1 MKTHNYNPSI
11 FEVNLASAVLACQEE
26 IQKNL
31 KEGMTIVETENLME
45 RDNPILVFHIQ
56 DKEGDLHEVVIKVIQ
71 RPDKV

>member
-11 FEVNLASAVLACQEE
+11 FEVNLASAILACQEE

-31 KEGMTIVETENLME
+31 KEDMTIVKTENLME
-45 RDNPILVFHIQ
+45 RDNPILVFHIK
-56 DKEGDLHEVVIKVIQ
+56 DKDGDLHEVVIKVIQ